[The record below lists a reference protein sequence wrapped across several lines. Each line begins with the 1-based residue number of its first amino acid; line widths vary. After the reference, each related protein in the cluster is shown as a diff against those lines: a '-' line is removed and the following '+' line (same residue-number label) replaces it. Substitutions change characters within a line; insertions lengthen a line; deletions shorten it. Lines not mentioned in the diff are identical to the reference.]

1 MSESKSLLARLLAKE
16 NITVQ
21 HGNYTTAYFDVQ
33 NRILGLPLWKDDDKD
48 LHDMLVGHEVGHA
61 LYTPADGWV
70 DMQKAADDERVPGD
84 YLNVVEDIRIERMIQ
99 ETYPGIVRSFKKGY
113 TYLHESDF
121 FGIGGRDINAL
132 SLMDRINLK
141 AKLRDLIDVEF
152 SDVERPLVDR
162 AFAARTWDEVV
173 AVARELYEFIK
184 SNPQSQSQE
193 NRTVQQEPNGKE
205 EQNNGDDEGR
215 IDPGSSTEEEE
226 SDNEPKTND
235 QSSDSESDSEADG
248 EDTDSSIEQRTESDS
263 DKEEKEYEKSAGETE
278 QDLDQVETIRNAQN
292 NAEELLD
299 TNEDG
304 GAPLVIHGLYRR
316 QMEEIVVPFGMVS
329 AARSVSREKYLQTFK
344 EAYEN
349 PEKIYAN
356 DEWYERVRKE
366 FNTDAEY
373 HNFMTES
380 KRVVSTMAKEFE
392 LRKAAYQYS
401 RASTS
406 RSGSL
411 DLQRLHEYKT
421 NDDIFRRVTTL
432 ADAKSHGMVMLID
445 NSASMAEARGPVIR
459 QVLNLA
465 MFCKQVNI
473 PFDVYSFTNR
483 RGFIDDDGDEK
494 TQTDN
499 FTVYDQ
505 PEALYHNNVLMTHV
519 LSSSFNRRT
528 YDRAFRELFD
538 LSQNRRG
545 FEGTYD
551 MMSGTPLQD
560 ILSGMHM
567 VLKDFK
573 KKHQIQRPIFT
584 VLTDGESNQ
593 LNFKRELLADNRE
606 KRRNG
611 VRIVLDESRRVLHPK
626 MRMYGIHGEAVTQCL
641 LDGIRAEVPGI
652 RILGYF
658 VANEN
663 HEFKSQIYKATG
675 VYDYEVV
682 KEARKVANRNKFV
695 SYDNTLGYDRY
706 FILRAARAADIDATD
721 DEFEVSDKAKRGEIT
736 RAFKKYAKS
745 KKGNRVLAT
754 QFAEIIS

>member
-33 NRILGLPLWKDDDKD
+33 NRILGLPLWKNDDRD

-61 LYTPADGWV
+61 LYTPAEGWV
-70 DMQKAADDERVPGD
+70 DMQKAANDDRVPGD

-121 FGIGGRDINAL
+121 FGIGNRNVNAL

-141 AKLRDLIDVEF
+141 AKLRDLIDIEF
-152 SDVERPLVDR
+152 SDIEQPLVDR

-173 AVARELYEFIK
+173 AVARELYEFVK

-193 NRTVQQEPNGKE
+193 NETVNQSL
-205 EQNNGDDEGR
+205 QNNGSKESEEDGP
-215 IDPGSSTEEEE
+215 IDPGSGSSSSNEEENSEE
-226 SDNEPKTND
+226 SNDSTNSETKGSD
-235 QSSDSESDSEADG
+235 SDSETSDE
-248 EDTDSSIEQRTESDS
+248 DSSRSSKSRAESNP
-263 DKEEKEYEKSAGETE
+263 EEKAEEEDSNGRQE
-278 QDLDQVETIRNAQN
+278 DLDQVDTIRNAQEN
-292 NAEELLD
+292 SQDLLD
-299 TNEDG
+299 TNEKG
-304 GAPLVIHGLYRR
+304 EVPLVVHGLYRQ
-316 QMEEIVVPFGMVS
+316 QMKEIIVPFEKVS
-329 AARSVSREKYLQTFK
+329 ESRKEAYDNALRIFT

-349 PEKIYAN
+349 PEKVYATK
-356 DEWYERVRKE
+356 EWYESVKNE
-366 FNTDAEY
+366 LNTDDKYRE
-373 HNFMTES
+373 FVTES

-411 DLQRLHEYKT
+411 DLERLHEYKI

-445 NSASMAEARGPVIR
+445 NSASMHEARGPVIR

-473 PFDVYSFTNR
+473 PFDVYSFTTR
-483 RGFIDDDGDEK
+483 RYEADDPNTSF
-494 TQTDN
+494 TQYT
-499 FTVYDQ
+499 T
-505 PEALYHNNVLMTHV
+505 PESINHEQVIMTHV
-519 LSSSFNRRT
+519 LSSSFKRRT

-538 LSQNRRG
+538 LSTDRRCYG
-545 FEGTYD
+545 GVYD
-551 MMSGTPLQD
+551 LMSGTPLQD
-560 ILSGMHM
+560 VLSGMHM
-567 VLKDFK
+567 VLNDFK

-584 VLTDGESNQ
+584 VLTDGDSNQ
-593 LNFKRELLADNRE
+593 MAVKFDLLREAGA
-606 KRRNG
+606 KSRNG
-611 VRIVLDESRRVLHPK
+611 VRIVLDESRRVVTPK
-626 MRMYGIHGEAVTQCL
+626 RSHSSRTIYSYGITKSL

-652 RILGYF
+652 KIIGYF
-658 VANEN
+658 VANAN
-663 HEFKSQIYKATG
+663 DEFKRQVHKATG
-675 VYDYEVV
+675 SYDYEDL
-682 KEARKVANRNKFV
+682 KEARKIANRDKFV
-695 SYDNTLGYDRY
+695 SYDDTLGYDRY
-706 FILRAARAADIDATD
+706 FILKATRASNIDATE
-721 DEFEVSDKAKRGEIT
+721 DEFEVSNKAKRGEIT
-736 RAFKKYAKS
+736 RAFKKYTKS